1 MHVKKFLYQVK
12 NHIKYTLKRKITVD
26 ELHHIQRLV
35 NGGYVNKK
43 TYNKL
48 SGKLWKLKWFERRK
62 GLYESY

>member
-48 SGKLWKLKWFERRK
+48 SGKL
-62 GLYESY
+62 